1 MNNFSNGACLAR
13 GKETCA
19 TSSLGF
25 RDERL
30 LILEQILEH
39 YNELDFKKT
48 RDISISG
55 QFVKELVEEINR
67 KLIRLLESKRRP
79 TFSHALVTKF
89 KTMANPNHWLESKLF
104 QVLPR
109 KECKQLR
116 ERIEEMVDL
125 LKALWLKITNVD
137 DDFADRLFERMKKRC
152 RKCRVT
158 DYDIWKLKH
167 PEKTMAQLTHYQ
179 AQLTAEML
187 ISGILKYD
195 DRPNGEEMD
204 GVDLPR
210 LMKKL
215 NIDTLPEKFDE
226 ECAKLRRY
234 SHWEGEMFIIDY
246 HLLRKYI
253 YRVFKL
259 LTIDQRIAMFNYD
272 VQMKQIHKDMR
283 DILKKQQTQETN
295 NHEKWGN
302 LSENRQ
308 SKLDELIGIL
318 QNGKWKAPATIDNV
332 TLLLNTVFGRDLS
345 SLDKGD
351 EPLCKKM
358 WTLVENGSG
367 NRMEIVP
374 ANLAGFF
381 SEENLLVGSPMEISN
396 DLFGNGKQ
404 NNNIN
409 KGNSQRCCSAFY
421 DVIPFLKKYI
431 DRIIR
436 QG

>member
-1 MNNFSNGACLAR
+1 MYQPSNRACLAQ
-13 GKETCA
+13 GKDTYA
-19 TSSLGF
+19 SSSLGF

-30 LILEQILEH
+30 LKLEQILEQ
-39 YNELDFKKT
+39 YNELDFKEPD
-48 RDISISG
+48 DISLGG
-55 QFVKELVEEINR
+55 QLVQGLIDEIIT
-67 KLIRLLESKRRP
+67 KLNRLLESKRRP
-79 TFSHALVTKF
+79 MLSRGIVRDF
-89 KTMANPNHWLESKLF
+89 KTMANTNHWLESKLF

-109 KECKQLR
+109 KECKQLK
-116 ERIEEMVDL
+116 ERIEDMVDL
-125 LKALWLKITNVD
+125 MKAVWLKVINVD
-137 DDFADRLFERMKKRC
+137 PDFADQLFERLRKRC
-152 RKCRVT
+152 RRRRTT
-158 DYDIWKLKH
+158 DYDLWKGDQ
-167 PEKTMAQLTHYQ
+167 PELTMERLTHYQ
-179 AQLTAEML
+179 AELTAKML
-187 ISGILKYD
+187 IIGILKYD
-195 DRPNGEEMD
+195 YKPIGEEMD

-215 NIDTLPEKFDE
+215 NSDTLPEKFDE

-259 LTIDQRIAMFNYD
+259 LTIDQRIALFNYD
-272 VQMKQIHKDMR
+272 VQMKMIHKDMKE
-283 DILKKQQTQETN
+283 IMKKQQNQETS
-295 NHEKWGN
+295 NHEEN
-302 LSENRQ
+302 LSESRQ
-308 SKLDELIGIL
+308 SKLNEMIGTL
-318 QNGKWKAPATIDNV
+318 QNGKWKAPATNEKM

-345 SLDKGD
+345 SLDEGD
-351 EPLCKKM
+351 KPLCEKM
-358 WTLVENGSG
+358 WALVESGSG

>member
-1 MNNFSNGACLAR
+1 MNNLSNGACLAR

-55 QFVKELVEEINR
+55 QFVKELVEEINK

-109 KECKQLR
+109 KESKLLR

-259 LTIDQRIAMFNYD
+259 LTINQRIAMFNYD

>member
-1 MNNFSNGACLAR
+1 MNQLKNGACLAR

-30 LILEQILEH
+30 LKLEQILEQ
-39 YNELDFKKT
+39 YNELDFKEPD
-48 RDISISG
+48 DIRMSG
-55 QFVKELVEEINR
+55 QLVMGLVEEINK

-79 TFSHALVTKF
+79 MLSRGIVTKF

-116 ERIEEMVDL
+116 ECIEEMVDL
-125 LKALWLKITNVD
+125 IKAVWLKVINVD
-137 DDFADRLFERMKKRC
+137 PDFADQLFERLKKRC
-152 RKCRVT
+152 RRRRTT
-158 DYDIWKLKH
+158 DYDVWKVDQ
-167 PEKTMAQLTHYQ
+167 PELTMALLTHYQ
-179 AQLTAEML
+179 AQLTADML
-187 ISGILKYD
+187 KSGILEYD
-195 DRPNGEEMD
+195 YKPRGEEMD

-215 NIDTLPEKFDE
+215 NIDTLPDKFEE

-259 LTIDQRIAMFNYD
+259 LTINQRIAMFNYD

-283 DILKKQQTQETN
+283 DILKKQQSQETN
-295 NHEKWGN
+295 NYEKWGN
-302 LSENRQ
+302 LSESRQ

>member
-1 MNNFSNGACLAR
+1 MNELTNRACLAQ

-39 YNELDFKKT
+39 YNELDFKIT

-55 QFVKELVEEINR
+55 QFVKELVEEINK

-109 KECKQLR
+109 KESKLLR

-158 DYDIWKLKH
+158 DYDLWKLKH

-179 AQLTAEML
+179 AQLTADML

-195 DRPNGEEMD
+195 DRPNGEEKD

-215 NIDTLPEKFDE
+215 NIDTLPDKFEE

-259 LTIDQRIAMFNYD
+259 LTIDQRIALFNYD
-272 VQMKQIHKDMR
+272 VQMKQIHNDMR
-283 DILKKQQTQETN
+283 VILKNQQSQETN
-295 NHEKWGN
+295 NYEKWGN

-381 SEENLLVGSPMEISN
+381 SEENLLAGSPMEISN

>member
-55 QFVKELVEEINR
+55 QFVKELVEEINK

-109 KECKQLR
+109 KESKLLR

-152 RKCRVT
+152 RKYRVT

-259 LTIDQRIAMFNYD
+259 LTINQRIAMFNYD

-345 SLDKGD
+345 SLDEGD

>member
-55 QFVKELVEEINR
+55 QFVKELVEEINK

-109 KECKQLR
+109 KESKLLR

-259 LTIDQRIAMFNYD
+259 LTINQRIAMFNYD

>member
-1 MNNFSNGACLAR
+1 MYHFSNGACLAR

-39 YNELDFKKT
+39 YNELDFKIT

-55 QFVKELVEEINR
+55 QFVKELVEEINK

-109 KECKQLR
+109 KESKLLR

-158 DYDIWKLKH
+158 DYDLWKQKH

-179 AQLTAEML
+179 AQLTADML

-215 NIDTLPEKFDE
+215 NIDTLPDKFEE

-259 LTIDQRIAMFNYD
+259 LTIDQRIALFNYD
-272 VQMKQIHKDMR
+272 VQMKQIHNDMR
-283 DILKKQQTQETN
+283 VILKNQQSQETN
-295 NHEKWGN
+295 NYEKWGN

-381 SEENLLVGSPMEISN
+381 SEENLLAGSPMEISN

>member
-1 MNNFSNGACLAR
+1 MRDPNRLDNFY
-13 GKETCA
+13 E
-19 TSSLGF
+19 
-25 RDERL
+25 
-30 LILEQILEH
+30 
-39 YNELDFKKT
+39 
-48 RDISISG
+48 
-55 QFVKELVEEINR
+55 
-67 KLIRLLESKRRP
+67 
-79 TFSHALVTKF
+79 
-89 KTMANPNHWLESKLF
+89 
-104 QVLPR
+104 
-109 KECKQLR
+109 
-116 ERIEEMVDL
+116 
-125 LKALWLKITNVD
+125 
-137 DDFADRLFERMKKRC
+137 
-152 RKCRVT
+152 
-158 DYDIWKLKH
+158 
-167 PEKTMAQLTHYQ
+167 
-179 AQLTAEML
+179 
-187 ISGILKYD
+187 
-195 DRPNGEEMD
+195 
-204 GVDLPR
+204 
-210 LMKKL
+210 
-215 NIDTLPEKFDE
+215 
-226 ECAKLRRY
+226 
-234 SHWEGEMFIIDY
+234 
-246 HLLRKYI
+246 
-253 YRVFKL
+253 
-259 LTIDQRIAMFNYD
+259 
-272 VQMKQIHKDMR
+272 QMKQIHKDMR
-283 DILKKQQTQETN
+283 DILKKQQSQETN
-295 NHEKWGN
+295 NYEKWGN

>member
-1 MNNFSNGACLAR
+1 MNNLSNGACLAR

-109 KECKQLR
+109 KESKLLR

-152 RKCRVT
+152 RKYRVT

-259 LTIDQRIAMFNYD
+259 LTINQRIAMFNYD

-358 WTLVENGSG
+358 WALVENGSG